1 VTQSPRAAGAADPLR
16 ADGLQVGYLTED
28 GAELQ
33 VPLAQA
39 WAVPFELGTPV
50 RRFAS
55 RKGQRHLSGLWWS
68 ATTGGHVGF
77 ESWLERDNLMLLNFH
92 PPWSASRP
100 SRSGWRS
107 DQEGCG
113 AAAERRAWAPKAL
126 TDERG

>member
-68 ATTGGHVGF
+68 ATNGGYVGF
-77 ESWLERDNLMLLNFH
+77 EC
-92 PPWSASRP
+92 P
-100 SRSGWRS
+100 SRSGWPS

-113 AAAERRAWAPKAL
+113 AAAERRVWAPKAL